1 MTVDTFSV
9 RAADGV
15 PAMDGMLQAQSDQL
29 VLILSDGSREPV
41 ANPPDALR
49 ELIGHRVWIA
59 QKNGET
65 RGFGAIEPR

>member
-15 PAMDGMLQAQSDQL
+15 PARDGVLQAQGDQL
-29 VLILSDGSREPV
+29 MLVLSDGSREPV

-49 ELIGHRVWIA
+49 ELIGHRIWIA

-65 RGFGAIEPR
+65 RGFGEIAPR